1 MIRNYHTTIT
11 DYIFNKKTFSELKE
25 STFGDKWPVVYI
37 IEDKGKRL
45 AYIGETTNICNRI
58 NQHWNNPKRKKLKSI
73 HIIHNPAFNKSVIL
87 DLEAFLIKYI
97 ASDGKYQ
104 LQNGNGGQ
112 HFHHYYQREEY
123 QKEFKYIWQILKKHN
138 IVTQDIRIIENS
150 DLFKYSPYP

>member
-58 NQHWNNPKRKKLKSI
+58 NQHWNNPKRKKNLKAFILSTI
-73 HIIHNPAFNKSVIL
+73 LLLINP
-87 DLEAFLIKYI
+87 
-97 ASDGKYQ
+97 
-104 LQNGNGGQ
+104 
-112 HFHHYYQREEY
+112 
-123 QKEFKYIWQILKKHN
+123 
-138 IVTQDIRIIENS
+138 
-150 DLFKYSPYP
+150 

>member
-58 NQHWNNPKRKKLKSI
+58 NQHWNNPKRKKLKIPVPARFWAGIFACFGAGSTI
-73 HIIHNPAFNKSVIL
+73 SEKTLFFTGIISALLLFSFGRFCDIIYVCIL
-87 DLEAFLIKYI
+87 LLQAADI
-97 ASDGKYQ
+97 A
-104 LQNGNGGQ
+104 L
-112 HFHHYYQREEY
+112 
-123 QKEFKYIWQILKKHN
+123 
-138 IVTQDIRIIENS
+138 
-150 DLFKYSPYP
+150 

>member
-73 HIIHNPAFNKSVIL
+73 HKWRSTFSPLLSTRGIPKRIQVHLAN
-87 DLEAFLIKYI
+87 
-97 ASDGKYQ
+97 
-104 LQNGNGGQ
+104 
-112 HFHHYYQREEY
+112 
-123 QKEFKYIWQILKKHN
+123 FKK
-138 IVTQDIRIIENS
+138 TQ
-150 DLFKYSPYP
+150 YSYSRY

>member
-58 NQHWNNPKRKKLKSI
+58 NSIGIIQNEKNLKAFILSTILLLINP
-73 HIIHNPAFNKSVIL
+73 
-87 DLEAFLIKYI
+87 
-97 ASDGKYQ
+97 
-104 LQNGNGGQ
+104 
-112 HFHHYYQREEY
+112 
-123 QKEFKYIWQILKKHN
+123 
-138 IVTQDIRIIENS
+138 
-150 DLFKYSPYP
+150 

>member
-123 QKEFKYIWQILKKHN
+123 QKEFKYIWQI
-138 IVTQDIRIIENS
+138 
-150 DLFKYSPYP
+150 

>member
-73 HIIHNPAFNKSVIL
+73 HIIHNPKRIQVHLAN
-87 DLEAFLIKYI
+87 
-97 ASDGKYQ
+97 
-104 LQNGNGGQ
+104 
-112 HFHHYYQREEY
+112 
-123 QKEFKYIWQILKKHN
+123 FKK
-138 IVTQDIRIIENS
+138 TQ
-150 DLFKYSPYP
+150 YSYSRY